1 MVDDMESELNTESD
15 GKSKRSIPIQELLTL
30 HEMTNNMNNL
40 KNDKNNNIEGSGGD
54 VHDLGSGDQNE
65 LHETKP
71 FIIDDNIEGHIEMPI
86 ALPLKQLVKSQLK
99 IDIESQN
106 DKFDIEVHNNL
117 DPSNSTQ
124 FLVDENLIHKDSTY
138 DKNIFYEINNDLHA
152 IELNN
157 DQIHNEN
164 CNNSHL
170 KITHSVTN
178 NIDHIRKF
186 CQKIEPNFFSNHLF
200 ELITNS

>member
-1 MVDDMESELNTESD
+1 MVGDIESELNTESD

-30 HEMTNNMNNL
+30 HEMTNNINNL
-40 KNDKNNNIEGSGGD
+40 KNDKNNNHIEGSGDD

-71 FIIDDNIEGHIEMPI
+71 FIIDDNNEGHIEMPI
-86 ALPLKQLVKSQLK
+86 ALPLKQLVKKELK
-99 IDIESQN
+99 INIESQN
-106 DKFDIEVHNNL
+106 DKFDIGVDNNL
-117 DPSNSTQ
+117 NPSNSTQ

-152 IELNN
+152 IDLNN
-157 DQIHNEN
+157 DEIHSEN
-164 CNNSHL
+164 CNKSDL

-178 NIDHIRKF
+178 NIIDHIRKF
-186 CQKIEPNFFSNHLF
+186 CQNSAKFRFQS
-200 ELITNS
+200 LI

>member
-30 HEMTNNMNNL
+30 HEMTNNINNL
-40 KNDKNNNIEGSGGD
+40 KNDKNNNNNHIEGSGGD

-71 FIIDDNIEGHIEMPI
+71 FIIDDNNEGHIEMPI
-86 ALPLKQLVKSQLK
+86 ALPLKQLVKSELK

-106 DKFDIEVHNNL
+106 DKFDIGVDNNL

-124 FLVDENLIHKDSTY
+124 FLVDENLIH

-152 IELNN
+152 IDLNN
-157 DQIHNEN
+157 DEICSEN
-164 CNNSHL
+164 CNKSDL

-178 NIDHIRKF
+178 NIIDPIRKF
-186 CQKIEPNFFSNHLF
+186 CQKIQLNFDSNYLF